1 MKKSLR
7 EQIER
12 IHTLTYGKTLIK
24 EGFLDDLLGREVD
37 EQSSQKIDSPKL
49 ADKVG
54 TDTQG
59 KKIEDTK
66 LVEDFYNTIQNAISN
81 GGLSQQNSGSMNYQK
96 EVESMQVA
104 LMLLG
109 YDLPKHGVDGLF
121 GPETSSAVQKFTSD
135 NKIDTPTSGG
145 TLNERYYTV
154 KQIHEA
160 SKLVAQGGNIIGR
173 PGQGTHNA
181 NDWQSRNAWD
191 ITGPVG
197 SDVYSLTTGTVEKVK
212 KGTGQLVQS
221 GVKKIFGDQLTITST
236 DGKPNMFYT
245 HLETNLTPGTSVR
258 EGDVIG
264 KIISIEGIPPHVH
277 VGVSTGN
284 LNNLVDDLPAANG
297 SSTSVQNTNA
307 TVQNKS
313 TLPAPVNESVRKIN
327 LSLLEASL
335 DSPLDNTSV
344 NSPFGTRWGGQG
356 HNGVDLKADAS
367 NVKAPADGVVE
378 VGEIKNDACGGT
390 IIISHAGGF
399 KTGFCHMQ
407 KINVTA
413 GQQVKQ
419 GDVIG
424 ISGGGA
430 NDVGHGRSDG
440 RHLHFTLR
448 KDGQLVN
455 PIDYID
461 KSGIVMTGG
470 VPQSSQVSNTK
481 ATPEMLTKL
490 LELIKAKNLTP
501 QQLKSFMDKY
511 TVLTGG
517 GAEFTDLDL
526 TKQEDVQKY
535 AQICQKFIDAK
546 QPNPLGITG
555 DMMAKAAAKAF
566 EQYRN
571 FVPAELALAQM
582 AAEGGI
588 GNGDLNSRPIRTKNP
603 YNVGNTDSGANIYE
617 NSVEDGIQRYYNLI
631 ARSYLGKG
639 KTAKDLIANFVNK
652 DGNRYASGGD
662 YEKAVTSLAGQAHR
676 VAATIVPDNQSVA

>member
-12 IHTLTYGKTLIK
+12 IHTLTYGKKVVK
-24 EGFLDDLLGREVD
+24 EGFLDDLLGKEVD
-37 EQSSQKIDSPKL
+37 EQSTQKIDDPKL

-54 TDTQG
+54 TDSQG
-59 KKIEDTK
+59 KKIDDTK
-66 LVEDFYNTIQNAISN
+66 LVDDFYNTIQNAISS

-96 EVESMQVA
+96 EVESMQIA
-104 LMLLG
+104 LMMLG

-121 GPETSSAVQKFTSD
+121 GPETASAVQKFTSD
-135 NKIDTPTSGG
+135 NKSGNPTSGG

-181 NDWQSRNAWD
+181 SDWQSRNAWD

-264 KIISIEGIPPHVH
+264 KIIEMGGIDPHVH
-277 VGVSTGN
+277 VGVSVGN
-284 LNNLVDDLPAANG
+284 LNNLVDNLPAANG
-297 SSTSVQNTNA
+297 SSAIVQNTN
-307 TVQNKS
+307 TTTQNTNTALKEASQELRS
-313 TLPAPVNESVRKIN
+313 TLSKLGYKEKGSEI
-327 LSLLEASL
+327 AS
-335 DSPLDNTSV
+335 
-344 NSPFGTRWGGQG
+344 G
-356 HNGVDLKADAS
+356 
-367 NVKAPADGVVE
+367 
-378 VGEIKNDACGGT
+378 GEITDELSSVVTKILTDFKGT
-390 IIISHAGGF
+390 NPDV
-399 KTGFCHMQ
+399 K
-407 KINVTA
+407 VTA
-413 GQQVKQ
+413 TGGNDQFHQGLGYKSKHTLGQAV
-419 GDVIG
+419 DMTIDPFNDTNANAF
-424 ISGGGA
+424 ISIL
-430 NDVGHGRSDG
+430 DKYKSQDSK
-440 RHLHFTLR
+440 FS
-448 KDGQLVN
+448 
-455 PIDYID
+455 YID
-461 KSGIVMTGG
+461 EYRHPSGAATGG
-470 VPQSSQVSNTK
+470 HFHLQYGEGSAQGGPSMVEMTK

-546 QPNPLGITG
+546 QPNPLGVTG
-555 DMMAKAAAKAF
+555 DMMARAAAKAF

-582 AAEGGI
+582 VAEGGV

-639 KTAKDLIANFVNK
+639 KTAKDLISNFVNK